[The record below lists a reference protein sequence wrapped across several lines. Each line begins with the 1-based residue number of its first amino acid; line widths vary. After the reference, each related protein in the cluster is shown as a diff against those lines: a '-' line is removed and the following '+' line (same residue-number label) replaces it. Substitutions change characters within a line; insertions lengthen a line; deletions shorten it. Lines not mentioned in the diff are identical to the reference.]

1 MVPLLS
7 IILPRNL
14 RSIHKDIRV
23 QTKTTMKMI
32 SMKMISANRVL
43 APSETS
49 HSDTQLPGKI
59 RLMSHAMAP
68 PMISHRP

>member
-14 RSIHKDIRV
+14 RSIHKDMSV
-23 QTKTTMKMI
+23 TTKTTMNTI
-32 SMKMISANRVL
+32 SMKMMSANSVL

-59 RLMSHAMAP
+59 RLMSQAMAP
-68 PMISHRP
+68 PMISQRP